1 MTQGELTA
9 LIIWLVESQSLG
21 EERARALLFRILQE
35 LLRSGEKTDAKS
47 TVLVYNHRQEGDERE

>member
-47 TVLVYNHRQEGDERE
+47 AAPVYNHRQEGDERE

>member
-47 TVLVYNHRQEGDERE
+47 TVLVYNRRQEGDERE